1 VLRIGSVRQKTA
13 DISLASGQSIG
24 PRKQREQSSLVTEII
39 HDRNFRFFWRTEL
52 SAFSRVSYGNCQAQ
66 FCNFE
71 TGASQRDTTSDQRAN
86 HRCESIRRV
95 LDGARVSTI
104 RANTSKFV
112 QKRIS
117 VQKSLDRIRLEMSSN
132 RTLVYERYRRKFFRC
147 RLRLSL
153 VCGRNLPRKLPI

>member
-1 VLRIGSVRQKTA
+1 MQFHVVRAFIPAATICNYSHEFQYLHIDVILGGTYVLRIGSVRQKTA

-52 SAFSRVSYGNCQAQ
+52 SAFSSVSQGNCQAQ
-66 FCNFE
+66 FCDFE

-95 LDGARVSTI
+95 LNGARVSTI

-112 QKRIS
+112 QKRVS
-117 VQKSLDRIRLEMSSN
+117 VQKVKIGSAW
-132 RTLVYERYRRKFFRC
+132 K
-147 RLRLSL
+147 
-153 VCGRNLPRKLPI
+153 